1 MEITAIKAKFNEILK
16 EYLSDVKLQK
26 HPFLFISPD
35 DPIIK
40 LDEFISTEENKLQ
53 ATIIVSMDQY
63 LERSNKLLTG
73 YNLSRQKNKQ
83 EAIKFFNEVA
93 GSQKELTTNLTRL
106 KQDTVILNEQNNAI
120 HQEQRN
126 NIQKEYINKLK
137 ELTNEKII
145 LEENYNKNI
154 TICEDEKNNNE
165 NNLKEE
171 LRTALDN
178 YASLKDEANWGHQ
191 VELNKLIPN
200 KENYYNNLS
209 IEKAILEKTIKD
221 QVGSTNKYIND
232 TSAELDLF
240 FRKQEL
246 NFKEKYSNVF
256 EEKKLDLEKIISLS
270 STNQEIKSLLTDRV
284 LLINQQ
290 KEVTNKNN
298 LDELTAFFREYKHF
312 KMLVP
317 LAKRELFQKTN
328 IFHNKNLELSN
339 DAFNKTEKLQIEL
352 IELTN
357 KIKLNNLEKH
367 ISLKKNS
374 REYDTYINN
383 AGYQNNTQLEQLN
396 YKYAIKKND
405 LEEEIARLKFIV
417 EKKRLFFLLTQKKDN
432 NKFLIT
438 KEEFSNEIET
448 NTLNLKREL
457 NMQLLKKKNIIALY
471 NQKIGEAKNYFDARS
486 QVADILSE
494 IINHISK
501 NTNNS
506 IEANITNIIY
516 LINYI
521 NPLHQNLPYMSE
533 RLLFYLDLIE
543 EYIKNATQDL
553 SSIITRF
560 NTFIIEFFSVNIKKI
575 LDEDLAYIQEMISM
589 QLNYISDIISKSIDG
604 LEREKN
610 ENKTEISRL
619 TVVIQSSENQISK
632 YLAQL
637 KKLSLINLDKIRDT
651 EETYKSSYQKFDLEL
666 RINKVRL
673 NNLLSKDLFY
683 QKILPKFNAINT
695 KQQVLVANF
704 KVALEKLAHEFKL
717 SLIKIAEN
725 INSDQILFKDSLD
738 DILQKSKDCCK
749 QISLVQNN
757 KEMLPKKVAQFI
769 KILRDPY
776 TLITSFITNKTTII
790 KKAISYYYKLL
801 NTIKNDACEMLNK
814 IKSDQLD
821 LSNSR
826 ESSFN
831 NDIKLMTKLKK
842 DYMHSIIANNNLSI
856 ANKENINNK
865 EKNELIYQ
873 IKKLNQDINN
883 LTTLKNSEQKIIKL
897 NIDSLKTNYLNHYN
911 EKNLEISKEYNQI
924 EKKLQNKLNNTKK
937 KIQDV
942 EYNLEKHYILTYEK
956 FINDKD
962 IIQAKLKKDLDSSE
976 NNLNTMIYLLND
988 KNEQVKNH
996 INKEISVI
1004 NQKLKK
1010 LGYSEK

>member
-1 MEITAIKAKFNEILK
+1 MEITAIKTKFNEILK
-16 EYLSDVKLQK
+16 DYLSDVKLQK

-83 EAIKFFNEVA
+83 EAIKFFNAVA
-93 GSQKELTTNLTRL
+93 GSQKELTTNLTKL
-106 KQDTVILNEQNNAI
+106 KQDTAILNEQNNAI

-240 FRKQEL
+240 FKKQEL

-494 IINHISK
+494 IINHVSK

-589 QLNYISDIISKSIDG
+589 QLNYISDIISKSIEG
-604 LEREKN
+604 LEREKS

-619 TVVIQSSENQISK
+619 TVIIQSRENQISK

-651 EETYKSSYQKFDLEL
+651 EETYKSSYQKLDLEL

-673 NNLLSKDLFY
+673 NNLLGKDLYY
-683 QKILPKFNAINT
+683 QKILPKFNAINI

-790 KKAISYYYKLL
+790 KKTISYYYKLL

-911 EKNLEISKEYNQI
+911 EKDLEISKEYNQI
-924 EKKLQNKLNNTKK
+924 EKELQNKLNNTKK
-937 KIQDV
+937 KMQDV
-942 EYNLEKHYILTYEK
+942 EYTLEKHYILTYEK

>member
-1 MEITAIKAKFNEILK
+1 MEITAIKTKFNEILK

-40 LDEFISTEENKLQ
+40 LNEFISTEENKLQ

-93 GSQKELTTNLTRL
+93 GSQKELTTNLTKL
-106 KQDTVILNEQNNAI
+106 KQDTAILNEQNNAI

-240 FRKQEL
+240 FKKQEL

-486 QVADILSE
+486 QVADIISE
-494 IINHISK
+494 IINHVSK

-604 LEREKN
+604 LEREKS

-619 TVVIQSSENQISK
+619 TVIIQSRENQISK

-651 EETYKSSYQKFDLEL
+651 EETYKSSYQKLDLEL

-673 NNLLSKDLFY
+673 NNLLGKDLYY

-790 KKAISYYYKLL
+790 KKTISYYYKLL

-911 EKNLEISKEYNQI
+911 EKDLEISKEYNQI
-924 EKKLQNKLNNTKK
+924 EKELQNKLNNTKK
-937 KIQDV
+937 KMQDV
-942 EYNLEKHYILTYEK
+942 EYTLEKHYILTYEK

-988 KNEQVKNH
+988 KNEQVKSH